1 MSKLVWD
8 KTGER
13 TYETGVD
20 RMVLYKYN
28 KTNKKFQGGVA
39 WNGITSYSDSPSGA
53 EPTALYADNIKYL
66 NLMSAEEYAATLECY
81 TYPDEFEEC
90 DGSKEIAPGVYI
102 GQQNRSLFG
111 LCYRT
116 LIGDDV
122 DGTNKGYK
130 LHLVYNCLASPS
142 ERAHQTV
149 NDSPEAANPSFS
161 ISTTPVDVTGGKPT
175 ATIVIDS
182 TKVDAQK
189 LAAFEDILYGTAIAD
204 PELPFPDAVAAHF
217 GGSATPEIELDKHV
231 LNIVGTA
238 SAALTVSKK
247 TPADASVTWSE
258 DSSSAVCT
266 VSDGTVTGVAAGD
279 AIVTA
284 TITVDGVDYTDT
296 CTVVVTAPSA

>member
-1 MSKLVWD
+1 MAKIVWD

-13 TYETGVD
+13 IYETGVD
-20 RMVLYKYN
+20 RMVLYKYD
-28 KTNKKFQGGVA
+28 KSSKKFTAGVA

-66 NLMSAEEYAATLECY
+66 NLMSAEEYAATLECF

-111 LCYRT
+111 LSYRT
-116 LIGDDV
+116 LLGDDV
-122 DGTNKGYK
+122 SGTDRGYK

-175 ATIVIDS
+175 ATVVIDS
-182 TKVDAQK
+182 TKVDANA
-189 LAAFEDILYGTAIAD
+189 LAAFEDILYGTNSAAAR
-204 PELPFPDAVAAHF
+204 LPMPDEVAQIF
-217 GGSATPEIELDKHV
+217 GGGVTGSVNLNAHSVTIAAEATKELV
-231 LNIVGTA
+231 AT
-238 SAALTVSKK
+238 T
-247 TPADASVTWSE
+247 TPADAVVTWTSG
-258 DSSSAVCT
+258 STSVAT
-266 VSDGTVTGVAAGD
+266 VSDGVVTGVGEGNT
-279 AIVTA
+279 IITA
-284 TITVDGVDYTDT
+284 SITVDGVTYTDT
-296 CTVVVTAPSA
+296 CTVVVTE

>member
-1 MSKLVWD
+1 MGRLVWD

-20 RMVLYKYN
+20 RMVLYKFD
-28 KTNKKFQGGVA
+28 KTQHKFTDGVA

-66 NLMSAEEYAATLECY
+66 NLMSAEEYAGSLECY
-81 TYPDEFEEC
+81 TYPPEFEEC

-111 LCYRT
+111 LSYRT

-122 DGTNKGYK
+122 DGTSKGYK

-161 ISTTPVDVTGGKPT
+161 ISTTPVEVTGGKPT

-182 TKVDAQK
+182 TKVDPVK
-189 LAAFEDILYGTAIAD
+189 LASFEDILYGTANTDA
-204 PELPFPDAVAAHF
+204 ELPFPDAVAAHF

-231 LNIVGTA
+231 ANVTGTGTVTLNVK
-238 SAALTVSKK
+238 KK
-247 TPADASVTWSE
+247 TPADAVVTWTE

-266 VSDGTVTGVAAGD
+266 VSDGVVTGVAAGD

-296 CTVVVTAPSA
+296 CTIVVAAAD